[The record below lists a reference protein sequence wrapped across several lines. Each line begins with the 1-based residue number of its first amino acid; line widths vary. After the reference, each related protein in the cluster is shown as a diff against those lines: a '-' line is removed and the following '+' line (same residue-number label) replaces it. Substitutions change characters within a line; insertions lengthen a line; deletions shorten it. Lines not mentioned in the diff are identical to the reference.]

1 MTDEEIRL
9 MLAKEKHDENR
20 QDDPYFISK
29 ILRFIGSEGIV
40 LIFLGTFLGY
50 ISLQLQVTRD
60 LDSNSPGIINNLFSK
75 SFPELTAGQVY
86 QGISI
91 VFIFIITVLVMI
103 TYIIGPGVRKY
114 FTADLYRFAW
124 LPTYDEAKAYFEK
137 VQSGEIGMKDVSADV
152 IKSVGGAALSSAKS
166 AGASLFNRLLG
177 RGKREEE

>member
-1 MTDEEIRL
+1 M
-9 MLAKEKHDENR
+9 
-20 QDDPYFISK
+20 
-29 ILRFIGSEGIV
+29 
-40 LIFLGTFLGY
+40 IFLGTFLGY

-60 LDSNSPGIINNLFSK
+60 LDPNSTGIINNFFNDYLTG
-75 SFPELTAGQVY
+75 LTAGQVY

-91 VFIFIITVLVMI
+91 VFIFIITLLVVI

-114 FTADLYRFAW
+114 FKADLYRFAW

-137 VQSGEIGMKDVSADV
+137 VQSAFSADV